1 MYNYYFSHLS
11 RNYNV
16 FFSVHT
22 LTLCLTN
29 CVISLLCVR
38 FRIVRINYYL
48 TKLLL
53 FSQAEYVHMLNAT
66 MCATTRTMCAILENY
81 QTDEGVIVPEI
92 LRPFMPPSEK
102 ITCH

>member
-1 MYNYYFSHLS
+1 MYNYYSS
-11 RNYNV
+11 R
-16 FFSVHT
+16 
-22 LTLCLTN
+22 LTLEITMYFSLCTN
-29 CVISLLCVR
+29 CAISLLCVR